1 MGGHRV
7 LAFFF
12 IFGGM
17 DTTETTSPQVVEQ
30 LATCT
35 IEQPVPGV
43 PWEQNQR
50 MQLTAHTV
58 GTYTTYTLSTEGWAF
73 ENRDGIY
80 RLADKLAELAQA
92 ITP

>member
-17 DTTETTSPQVVEQ
+17 DTTETATVQVVEQ

-35 IEQPVPGV
+35 IEQPDPM
-43 PWEQNQR
+43 PWEANQR

-58 GTYTTYTLSTEGWAF
+58 GSDTTYTLSTEAWTF
-73 ENRDGIY
+73 QTRDGIY